1 MWFTIMSGGSS
12 LSHRY
17 SILEPE
23 QNEIFESP
31 ANESNIKLSI
41 EIARVQIWLI
51 KTEPQANGQS
61 KAVNATFQT
70 KCNLIFVLSI
80 DEEQWMRY
88 KKLSLWIYFFI
99 FMILLD
105 VWYLHIGFDAQVY
118 YTRAENSLSVK
129 PNAIWIWAAAACLNY
144 LRSREFLGLCV
155 WVSVEWADVNSR

>member
-1 MWFTIMSGGSS
+1 MSGGSS

-31 ANESNIKLSI
+31 ANESYIKLSI

-80 DEEQWMRY
+80 DEEQ
-88 KKLSLWIYFFI
+88 
-99 FMILLD
+99 
-105 VWYLHIGFDAQVY
+105 
-118 YTRAENSLSVK
+118 
-129 PNAIWIWAAAACLNY
+129 
-144 LRSREFLGLCV
+144 
-155 WVSVEWADVNSR
+155 